1 MKIKEPYF
9 IRRVDYNIMKNL
21 YPLKETLE
29 QRKKILQKYRQ
40 LEKELSDAEESKD
53 LEAQIRI
60 RKQILEDK
68 DFDVN
73 PSERYYENSI
83 DVIKRLEKE
92 LNAKKEKAEP
102 KSQTPE
108 QKSISDAKEKEKAAT
123 VPMGAPTSKT
133 KEKEKKKKGV
143 KEEVAVELQTPSEKI
158 VEAVQEGVNN
168 GTMTATVSTTPQ
180 LYYAVDENGHI
191 VYDQYGQP
199 IMFTEP
205 LVWSWATKTWRKA
218 A

>member
-9 IRRVDYNIMKNL
+9 IRRIDYNIRKNL
-21 YPLKETLE
+21 YPMKETLE

-53 LEAQIRI
+53 LENQIRI

-73 PSERYYENSI
+73 KSERYYNDSTG
-83 DVIKRLEKE
+83 VIKRLEKE
-92 LNAKKEKAEP
+92 LDAKKEKVDSKP
-102 KSQTPE
+102 QTPE
-108 QKSISDAKEKEKAAT
+108 TSNTKEKEKATT
-123 VPMGAPTSKT
+123 VPPMGAPTSK
-133 KEKEKKKKGV
+133 KEKKKKGN
-143 KEEVAVELQTPSEKI
+143 KEEVAVELQAPAEKI
-158 VEAVQEGVNN
+158 AEAVQEGVNN